1 MSEHLT
7 PAVKGVLTVI
17 GSISSRDSRGGTAPG
32 QVAQQLGEIQAELS
46 NAQAWINSAGS
57 GDGR

>member
-1 MSEHLT
+1 LT
-7 PAVKGVLTVI
+7 PAVKGVLTVS
-17 GSISSRDSRGGTAPG
+17 GSINSRDSRGGTAPR

-46 NAQAWINSAGS
+46 KAQAWINSAGA